1 MFIQCIQVGAFSNC
15 VAFSENL
22 NFLLTYILEQDHS
35 FAVEIIDKPAFSQN
49 GLEPKNLLYKPEWP
63 RLLVQIGFGT
73 QVSNLGQPSRLKSI
87 RKYLFKSDCIFR
99 RPGNWNVDSIR
110 QTLDSADLIVSP
122 GCNSSRNGS
131 SGFSSGRDEW
141 IPLFQI
147 PGYLLG
153 YLRNFGS
160 IQILG

>member
-1 MFIQCIQVGAFSNC
+1 MTPTFGSDRVWHSGFKLGLAVKIKNH
-15 VAFSENL
+15 
-22 NFLLTYILEQDHS
+22 LE
-35 FAVEIIDKPAFSQN
+35 
-49 GLEPKNLLYKPEWP
+49 
-63 RLLVQIGFGT
+63 T
-73 QVSNLGQPSRLKSI
+73 
-87 RKYLFKSDCIFR
+87 FKSDCIFR

-141 IPLFQI
+141 IPVFQI

-160 IQILG
+160 IQILGYLNFF